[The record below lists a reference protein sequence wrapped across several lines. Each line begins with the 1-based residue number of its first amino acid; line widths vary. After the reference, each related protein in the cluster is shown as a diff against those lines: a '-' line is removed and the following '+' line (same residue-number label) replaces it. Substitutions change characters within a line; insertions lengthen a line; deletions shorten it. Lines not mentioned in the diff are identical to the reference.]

1 MTTSEVEDV
10 MRAEYRLLCQ
20 CDGFKTQF
28 DAHAKKLDVHTIPR
42 KLVFP
47 SRIAIMCYLRLTIT
61 YKDSILTLRILYWG
75 RFRILQ
81 VPEAESSPISIS

>member
-1 MTTSEVEDV
+1 MSASEVEDV

-28 DAHAKKLDVHTIPR
+28 DAHAKDLDVHTIPR
-42 KLVFP
+42 KLLFP
-47 SRIAIMCYLRLTIT
+47 LASQSCVRLMSTNQ
-61 YKDSILTLRILYWG
+61 DSILTLRILYWG

-81 VPEAESSPISIS
+81 VPEAGSSLIDIS